1 MATFEIPQIVPVP
14 TNNPEPTRRGQE
26 QKFGDTPKPVEITAS
41 GGIIRV
47 RDHGRGL
54 DEGETQAVFDR
65 FHRGRSGRAGPPGTG
80 LGLSIAREL
89 ARRWG
94 GDLTLTNADD
104 GGAVA
109 TITMPVAS
117 AR

>member
-1 MATFEIPQIVPVP
+1 MLIENAIAYAP
-14 TNNPEPTRRGQE
+14 G
-26 QKFGDTPKPVEITAS
+26 KPVELTAS
-41 GGIIRV
+41 GGIVRV

-54 DEGETQAVFDR
+54 DEGEMQAVFDR
-65 FHRGRSGRAGPPGTG
+65 FHRGRAGRAGPPGTG

-94 GDLTLTNADD
+94 GDLTLANAED
-104 GGAVA
+104 GGAIA
-109 TITMPVAS
+109 QITMPVAS